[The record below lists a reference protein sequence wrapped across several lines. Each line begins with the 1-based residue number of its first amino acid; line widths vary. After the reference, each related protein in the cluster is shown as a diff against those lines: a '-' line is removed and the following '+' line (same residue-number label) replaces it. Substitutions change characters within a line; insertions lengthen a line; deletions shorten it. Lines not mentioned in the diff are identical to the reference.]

1 MDEQV
6 ALPQGRGLLEQHSAR
21 FLLFLQLIETKEAE
35 YMAQILIADD
45 DALIGEVVFHT
56 LEQNG
61 HQVSVIDNGADVVDA
76 ILRTSPDIVI
86 LDNLMPG
93 LLGLEILAELK
104 IRDATADIPVIMLT
118 AQTGMNH
125 MIEAYQAGV
134 SDYMTKPFEPG
145 HLITRIA
152 GMVGDDRNLPHAGIS
167 LQ

>member
-1 MDEQV
+1 M
-6 ALPQGRGLLEQHSAR
+6 
-21 FLLFLQLIETKEAE
+21 AE
-35 YMAQILIADD
+35 VLIADD

-61 HQVSVIDNGADVVDA
+61 HRVSVIDNGADVVDA
-76 ILRTSPDIVI
+76 ILRITPDIVI

-93 LLGLEILAELK
+93 LLGIEVLAELK
-104 IRDATADIPVIMLT
+104 IHHATANIPIIMLT

-125 MIEAYQAGV
+125 MIEAYRAGV
-134 SDYMTKPFEPG
+134 SDYMTKPFQPD

-152 GMVGDDRNLPHAGIS
+152 GMINDKGDLPKAGIS